1 MVLPGLL
8 VLPESAG
15 THLGSRH
22 LLRFDENVVPET
34 PDRESACAHKCG
46 RGTGSAGQS
55 QIRSLK
61 EPQYLNAASFI
72 VCIFSGS
79 VSCMFALNVLLTS
92 SFSARV
98 LPDCGVIQR
107 AVGQASVLPL
117 SRSPAALVAP
127 VGGVGDLA
135 P

>member
-1 MVLPGLL
+1 M
-8 VLPESAG
+8 
-15 THLGSRH
+15 
-22 LLRFDENVVPET
+22 
-34 PDRESACAHKCG
+34 
-46 RGTGSAGQS
+46 
-55 QIRSLK
+55 K

-127 VGGVGDLA
+127 VGGVGDVA